1 MNKNLKLKG
10 YRTML
15 DLTQEQMANK
25 LNITCRSYNDKEMGK
40 KYFKYEEMLKIKE
53 IVKGIKPDITIDE
66 LFL

>member
-25 LNITCRSYNDKEMGK
+25 LNITCRSYIDKELGK
-40 KYFKYEEMLKIKE
+40 NTLNIK
-53 IVKGIKPDITIDE
+53 KC
-66 LFL
+66 

>member
-66 LFL
+66 LFF